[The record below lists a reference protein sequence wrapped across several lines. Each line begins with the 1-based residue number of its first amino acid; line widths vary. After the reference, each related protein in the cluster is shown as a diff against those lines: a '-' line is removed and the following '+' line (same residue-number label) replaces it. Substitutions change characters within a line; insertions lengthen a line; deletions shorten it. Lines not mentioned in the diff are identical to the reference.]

1 MESIFILQIK
11 EAKVHDR
18 GCEGPYVLMV
28 PNKIVCLIIVK

>member
-28 PNKIVCLIIVK
+28 PNKIVNVLLL

>member
-1 MESIFILQIK
+1 MESVSIFQIK

-28 PNKIVCLIIVK
+28 PNKIVYVLLL